1 MNLTIADMGA
11 RGEGLA
17 EGPNG
22 PVHVPYTLP
31 GESVNAAVNGGR
43 GTVMSILEP
52 SRERVTPVCKH
63 FEHCGGCMLQHWQ
76 TDAQLEWKRLEVRDA
91 LGKRGIEAEVLPI
104 IGCEPGER
112 RRVTFTVRDEQGR
125 KVTGFNAAQSHDVV
139 EITECFVAA
148 PQIVAALPVVRELA
162 KIIKVGREGGHI
174 AVTLTESGLDM
185 HVSGIDKLADEL
197 RRKMSAFALAH
208 GLARLSAEEEVLVE
222 AKRPVI
228 HFGPV
233 AVTPPP
239 GGFLQASA
247 RIEEAM
253 AALVVSHFAKAKK
266 VADLFAGS
274 GAFTFRL
281 AGKAPVHA
289 VEGDKSAVAA
299 LDRGRRGLQGVKAI
313 TVEQRD
319 LFRRPL
325 MVSELKAYD
334 AVVFDPPRAGAEDQ
348 ARMLAKSGVRWIA
361 AVSCNPAT
369 LARDLRILIDG
380 GFKLKSVTPFD
391 QFLWS
396 AHVEA
401 VALLENPNAGS
412 GPRKIFG

>member
-1 MNLTIADMGA
+1 MNLTITEMGA

-31 GESVNAAVNGGR
+31 GENANVAVNGGR
-43 GTVMSILEP
+43 GTLIAVLEA
-52 SRERVTPVCKH
+52 SAERMTPVCRH
-63 FEHCGGCMLQHWQ
+63 FEHCGGCSLQHWQ
-76 TDAQLEWKRLEVRDA
+76 MDAQLKWKRLEVRDA
-91 LGKRGIEAEVLPI
+91 LAKRGIETDVLPI
-104 IGCEPGER
+104 IGCGPGER
-112 RRVTFTVRDEQGR
+112 RRVTFTVREEKGR
-125 KVTGFNAAQSHDVV
+125 KATGFNAAHSHEVA
-139 EITECFVAA
+139 EITECPVAA
-148 PQIVAALPVVRELA
+148 PQTVAALGVVRELA
-162 KIIKVGREGGHI
+162 KLFKVKKEGGHI

-185 HVSGIDKLADEL
+185 HVSGIEKLADEQ
-197 RRKMSAFALAH
+197 RRRMSAFALAH

-222 AKRPVI
+222 PKRPVI

-233 AVTPPP
+233 PVTPPP
-239 GGFLQASA
+239 GGFLQASE
-247 RIEEAM
+247 RIEAAM
-253 AALVVSHFAKAKK
+253 AELVVSHFAKAKT

-289 VEGDKSAVAA
+289 VEGEKAAVAA

-380 GFKLKSVTPFD
+380 GYDLKSVTPFD

-401 VALLENPNAGS
+401 VALLEKPNAGS